1 MFVSQFPVPI
11 NKNNEII
18 DAVRCILSGK
28 KSADIDEL
36 VCKHYGLNDNET
48 MFIKNL

>member
-1 MFVSQFPVPI
+1 MKRGAHYHCPVNGWSCPYY
-11 NKNNEII
+11 KNNEII

-36 VCKHYGLNDNET
+36 VCFLAQ
-48 MFIKNL
+48 M